1 MVQITKNGLVLLIPK
16 NVYEADYKNNG
27 WKIVGEEQKEEKK
40 IVSTPTKDIK
50 EDKENKVV
58 NSKKSK
64 K

>member
-16 NVYEADYKNNG
+16 NAYEADYKNNG

>member
-40 IVSTPTKDIK
+40 LFLLLQKI
-50 EDKENKVV
+50 
-58 NSKKSK
+58 
-64 K
+64 

>member
-1 MVQITKNGLVLLIPK
+1 MVQNTKNGLVLLIPK

-50 EDKENKVV
+50 EDKEDKVV
-58 NSKKSK
+58 NSKKNK

>member
-50 EDKENKVV
+50 EDKEDKVV

>member
-16 NVYEADYKNNG
+16 NAYEADYKNNG

-58 NSKKSK
+58 NSKKNK

>member
-16 NVYEADYKNNG
+16 SAYEADYKNNG

-58 NSKKSK
+58 NSKKNK

>member
-16 NVYEADYKNNG
+16 NVDEAEYKNNG

-58 NSKKSK
+58 NSKKNK

>member
-50 EDKENKVV
+50 EDKEDKVV
-58 NSKKSK
+58 NSKKNK

>member
-58 NSKKSK
+58 NSKKNK